1 LETHKFQQWL
11 RSHGACSADPDSTQ
25 PHTPA

>member
-1 LETHKFQQWL
+1 LATDKFQQWQL
-11 RSHGACSADPDSTQ
+11 SHGACSADPDSTQ